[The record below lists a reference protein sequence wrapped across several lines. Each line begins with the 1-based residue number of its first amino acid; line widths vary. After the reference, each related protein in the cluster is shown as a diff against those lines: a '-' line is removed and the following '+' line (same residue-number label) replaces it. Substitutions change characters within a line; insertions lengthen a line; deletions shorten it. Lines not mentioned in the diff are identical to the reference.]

1 MLFRSLRP
9 LTDRIAEA
17 GAERGLTAP
26 AAGRRVGHYIGL
38 HSKTGWPDGMIEA
51 LAADQIH
58 LCLRA
63 GALRASPHLFNTT
76 DDVDRL
82 FEALDRLL

>member
-1 MLFRSLRP
+1 
-9 LTDRIAEA
+9 LTDRIAKA
-17 GAERGLTAP
+17 GADRGLIAP
-26 AAGRRVGHYIGL
+26 PAVGRVGHYIGL
-38 HSKTGWPDGMIEA
+38 QSEAGWPEGMIEA
-51 LAADQIH
+51 LEAESIY

-63 GALRASPHLFNTT
+63 GALRASPHLFNTA